1 MANVMSEID
10 FPYSANKAS
19 VAKTTPSP
27 VAASLPNE
35 PPRSFR
41 PNVLNLLNQF
51 HESWML
57 NYHFA
62 YKKTMIVHKKK
73 IKKNGEP
80 ACILP

>member
-1 MANVMSEID
+1 MANVISEID

-35 PPRSFR
+35 PPRSYR
-41 PNVLNLLNQF
+41 PNVSNQF
-51 HESWML
+51 LESWML
-57 NYHFA
+57 NYHFV

-73 IKKNGEP
+73 
-80 ACILP
+80 